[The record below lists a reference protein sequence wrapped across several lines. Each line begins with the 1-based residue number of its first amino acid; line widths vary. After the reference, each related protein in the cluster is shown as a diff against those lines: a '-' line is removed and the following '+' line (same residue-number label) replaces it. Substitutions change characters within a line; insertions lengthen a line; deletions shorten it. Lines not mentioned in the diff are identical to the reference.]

1 MGKRRSF
8 SRDFK
13 VSLLRELENGRS
25 MGELCRMHAI
35 HPSLLSKW
43 RQEYNA
49 NPKEAFSG
57 RGNICKLEAKLAERE
72 RLIGELYAETA
83 FLRKALSA
91 LEAKLADY
99 RQENGGRSCTQ

>member
-13 VSLLRELENGRS
+13 VSLLRELENGGS
-25 MGELCRMHAI
+25 MAELCRMHAV

-49 NPKEAFSG
+49 NPREAFSG
-57 RGNICKLEAKLAERE
+57 CGNTYKLEARLAERE

-83 FLRKALSA
+83 FLKKALIA
-91 LEAKLADY
+91 LETKLAEY
-99 RQENGGRSCTQ
+99 RQENGGKSCTR